1 MSEIDFG
8 DVFLFAVAVTG
19 LCIFWFFMIV
29 PAVDHQN
36 FVNQAPKITKE
47 ITVTNLQVGGGLLI
61 GYYLITDSNGDEYL
75 SYSPTGFELST
86 GSGDIHIH
94 VGHTHNITYYCN
106 ENNNRVIINAVDIS
120 PNPVDRLKC
129 VNVSGRCE

>member
-19 LCIFWFFMIV
+19 LCVFYFFMIV

-47 ITVTNLQVGGGLLI
+47 INVTNIQTHGSIWAVI
-61 GYYLITDSNGDEYL
+61 VDSDENEYL
-75 SYSPTGFELST
+75 VDAMSSSI
-86 GSGDIHIH
+86 DIH

-106 ENNNRVIINAVDIS
+106 ENNNRVIISAVDIS
-120 PNPVDRLKC
+120 PKPVDRLKC

>member
-8 DVFLFAVAVTG
+8 DVFLFVVAVIG
-19 LCIFWFFMIV
+19 LCVFYFYMIV

-47 ITVTNLQVGGGLLI
+47 INVTNINNYNGGI
-61 GYYLITDSNGDEYL
+61 SQFLITDSTGDEYL
-75 SYSPTGFELST
+75 IDTFGASIPSP
-86 GSGDIHIH
+86 IR
-94 VGHTHNITYYCN
+94 VNKNYNITYYCN
-106 ENNNRVIINAVDIS
+106 ENNNRVITSAVDIS
-120 PNPVDRLKC
+120 PKPVDRLKC